1 MARIAERQ
9 EVMDMVVRLVSD
21 DHLAVDF
28 EMGLCRF
35 CNARIES
42 WDPRDLEPHRPDCP
56 WDGVR
61 KKLGMA

>member
-1 MARIAERQ
+1 MARLAER

-21 DHLAVDF
+21 DRLAVDF

-35 CNARIES
+35 CNARVES
-42 WDPRDLEPHRPDCP
+42 CDPRDLEKHRPDCP

-61 KKLGMA
+61 RRLGLR

>member
-1 MARIAERQ
+1 MAHLADEK
-9 EVMDMVVRLVSD
+9 VMNMVIELVSD
-21 DHLAVDF
+21 DRRAVDF

-42 WDPRDLEPHRPDCP
+42 GNPTDLESHRPDCP

-61 KKLGMA
+61 RVLGLT

>member
-1 MARIAERQ
+1 
-9 EVMDMVVRLVSD
+9 MVVQLVAD
-21 DHLAVDF
+21 DRRAVDF

-42 WDPRDLEPHRPDCP
+42 WDPRDLEKHRPDCP

-61 KKLGMA
+61 KRLGLA